1 MDLFTLNALATELNE
16 TLYGAKIDK
25 IVQPEID
32 EIRFYLRRKN
42 RNFVLV
48 LSANAKVPRIH
59 ITQTKKT
66 NPSNAPAF
74 CMLLRKHLA
83 VGAVEK
89 VSIVN
94 CDRIIKIDFICKSE
108 LKDFLNYSI
117 IVELM
122 GRYSN
127 IVFLDGGGKILDAV
141 KKTSLDDERHA
152 VFKGVTYVPPQL
164 PKNSVFSDSFNSHL
178 LNVDFKSYPSITD
191 ALISNFSGFTKASWA
206 LCLKIA
212 KIDSFLK
219 AVTKKEIDALTKAVG
234 VMKNINSQDI
244 FKPAVQNGEA
254 VCVPDENLPYTPCDS
269 LSEAMEMSLNKLDD
283 EARVQSKT
291 KYLKGAVKRLLERI
305 KKNIATY
312 RQKLADCE
320 FMEQEKITGELIYSN
335 IYKIKKGDETLK
347 AFNYYTS
354 EDEEIALDP
363 TLSPSQNAKKHFDRY
378 AKLKRTKEFLTNR
391 IKEEESLYEYAL
403 TIEHAVSNLTASD
416 PTEEIENEL
425 FALGALHVKTKR
437 NKIDKPL
444 PPVRY
449 EINGFTLLKG
459 KNNNQNDTVTFKI
472 AKSDDIWLHVKNAPS
487 AHTVIL
493 LDGKKIDDG
502 TLKTACEI
510 AASDFTAATT
520 VDFTLRKNVKRK
532 QPYRPGQVY
541 YTDFSSLTVEP
552 NAHEELKVK

>member
-16 TLYGAKIDK
+16 NLYGAKIDK
-25 IVQPEID
+25 IVQPETD
-32 EIRFYLRRKN
+32 EIRLYLRRKN

-48 LSANAKVPRIH
+48 ISANAKVPRIH
-59 ITQTKKT
+59 LTSTKKA
-66 NPSNAPAF
+66 NPANAPAF

-89 VSIVN
+89 VSVVN

-108 LKDFLNYSI
+108 LKDFLRYAI

-127 IVFLDGGGKILDAV
+127 VVFLDGDGKILDAV

-152 VFKGVTYVPPQL
+152 VFKGVKYVPPQL
-164 PKNSVFSDSFNSHL
+164 PKNSVFSENFKECLSK
-178 LNVDFKSYPSITD
+178 VDFKSFPSVTD

-254 VCVPDENLPYTPCDS
+254 VCVPDPSLPFEECST
-269 LSEAMEMSLNKLDD
+269 LSEAMEKSLDKLDG

-291 KYLKGAVKRLLERI
+291 KYLKGATKRLLERI
-305 KKNIATY
+305 KKNLETY

-320 FMEQEKITGELIYSN
+320 FMENEKIAGELIYTN
-335 IYKIKKGDETLK
+335 IYKIKKGDGK
-347 AFNYYTS
+347 IKVFNYYTS
-354 EDEEIALDP
+354 EEEEILLDP

-403 TIEHAVSNLTASD
+403 SIEHSISNLKASD
-416 PTEEIENEL
+416 STEEIENEL
-425 FALGALHVKTKR
+425 FALGALHVRTKR
-437 NKIDKPL
+437 SKTDKPL

-449 EINGFTLLKG
+449 EVNGFTVLKG

-493 LDGKKIDDG
+493 TDGSQPDEMTI
-502 TLKTACEI
+502 KTACEI
-510 AASDFTAATT
+510 AASDFTATAT
-520 VDFTLRKNVKRK
+520 VDYTLRKNVKRK

>member
-16 TLYGAKIDK
+16 NLYGAKIDK
-25 IVQPEID
+25 IVQPETD
-32 EIRFYLRRKN
+32 EIRLYLRRKN

-48 LSANAKVPRIH
+48 ISANAKVPRIH
-59 ITQTKKT
+59 LTSTKKA
-66 NPSNAPAF
+66 NPANAPAF

-89 VSIVN
+89 VSVVN

-108 LKDFLNYSI
+108 LKDFLRYAI

-127 IVFLDGGGKILDAV
+127 VVFLDGDGKILDAV

-164 PKNSVFSDSFNSHL
+164 PKNSVFSDSFKGHL
-178 LNVDFKSYPSITD
+178 LNVDFKSFPSVTD

-206 LCLKIA
+206 LCLSLA
-212 KIDSFLK
+212 KIDPATHELSADGLNRLSD
-219 AVTKKEIDALTKAVG
+219 AVER
-234 VMKNINSQDI
+234 MKNVNAQPI
-244 FKPAVQNGEA
+244 FKPSVQSGEA
-254 VCVPDENLPYTPCDS
+254 VCVPDPSLPFEECST
-269 LSEAMEMSLNKLDD
+269 LSEAMEKSLDKLDG

-291 KYLKGAVKRLLERI
+291 KYLKGATKRLLERI
-305 KKNIATY
+305 KKNLETY

-320 FMEQEKITGELIYSN
+320 FMENEKIAGELIYSN
-335 IYKIKKGDETLK
+335 IYKIKKGDGK
-347 AFNYYTS
+347 IKVFNYYTS
-354 EDEEIALDP
+354 EEEEILLDP

-403 TIEHAVSNLTASD
+403 SIEHSVSNLKASD
-416 PTEEIENEL
+416 STEEIENEL
-425 FALGALHVKTKR
+425 FALGALHVRTKR
-437 NKIDKPL
+437 SKTDKPL

-449 EINGFTLLKG
+449 EVNGFTVLKG
-459 KNNNQNDTVTFKI
+459 KNNNQNDAITFKI

-493 LDGKKIDDG
+493 TGGSQPDEMTI
-502 TLKTACEI
+502 KTACEI
-510 AASDFTAATT
+510 AASDFTATAT
-520 VDFTLRKNVKRK
+520 VDYTLRKNVKRK